1 MSKPFKMKGSPMQ
14 RNFPDWWKESKL
26 KRDLEGLGDRIT
38 KGVET
43 VGGEV
48 RKHIKPQDDS
58 WKESAN
64 PGESKYQYNVRTK
77 SSNYK
82 PKVLI
87 DDIKTTS
94 SEDNSYNTNT
104 NANAVVLDNESN
116 NVTSDVTSDVT
127 SGDLSKMPYFSLQRI
142 EEYKNRNWA
151 MDHTTDASI
160 IKPVKVPPEK
170 TNTDKVGT
178 LNNPHDYYPGADGVD
193 GQYYTNPRTGQTMRF
208 IPGHKK
214 KPFSYEYM
222 N

>member
-1 MSKPFKMKGSPMQ
+1 MRGSPMQ
-14 RNFPDWWKESKL
+14 RNFKDWFKDTKL
-26 KRDLEGLGDRIT
+26 SRDLNEAKDILQENLNTIGDKIRT
-38 KGVET
+38 HV
-43 VGGEV
+43 
-48 RKHIKPQDDS
+48 KPQDNS
-58 WKESAN
+58 WKENAN
-64 PGESKYQYNVRTK
+64 PGESKYQYNVRAK

-94 SEDNSYNTNT
+94 SEDNSYNTNV
-104 NANAVVLDNESN
+104 VVLGDESDNI
-116 NVTSDVTSDVT
+116 TSDATSDATTNVT

-178 LNNPHDYYPGADGVD
+178 LNNPHDYYPGADGVP